1 MPKVYR
7 PIEIEQKWQA
17 YWQRPDV
24 YACAYR
30 FDKQDL
36 TRPVFL
42 IDTPPPFTNGEV
54 HMGHAYWV
62 VINDTV
68 ARYKRMRGY
77 NVLLPQGWDC
87 QGLPTELKVQNL
99 WRIPREDRE
108 LFRRKCI
115 EWTEQMIKSMKLSMI
130 RLGYRPDWEQFEY
143 RTMDKSYWRN
153 VQDTLLT
160 LHEMGL
166 IYRGEFPVHWCPS
179 CETALAQ
186 AEVGYVDAKGTIY
199 YVSFGSMIEDI
210 VVATTRPELLGACQ
224 ALAVNPADVRYSSLV
239 GTKAMVPLYNKQIP
253 VIGDSE
259 VDMEF
264 GTGIVMIC
272 TFGDEQDIR
281 WQQRYR
287 LPITKLID
295 EKGRLINSGKYD
307 GLSIEAARK
316 AIVSD
321 LDAAGLLKRQEE
333 INHKVLVHIERSD
346 CQAPVEF
353 LVKAQFFIKSMP
365 YKEKVIA
372 ACRKMR
378 WLPEYMLQ
386 RLIDWV
392 NSISWDW
399 LISRQRIYGTPIP
412 FWYCNN

>member
-1 MPKVYR
+1 MLPKVYR

-259 VDMEF
+259 V
-264 GTGIVMIC
+264 
-272 TFGDEQDIR
+272 
-281 WQQRYR
+281 
-287 LPITKLID
+287 
-295 EKGRLINSGKYD
+295 
-307 GLSIEAARK
+307 
-316 AIVSD
+316 
-321 LDAAGLLKRQEE
+321 
-333 INHKVLVHIERSD
+333 
-346 CQAPVEF
+346 
-353 LVKAQFFIKSMP
+353 
-365 YKEKVIA
+365 
-372 ACRKMR
+372 
-378 WLPEYMLQ
+378 
-386 RLIDWV
+386 
-392 NSISWDW
+392 
-399 LISRQRIYGTPIP
+399 
-412 FWYCNN
+412 